1 MKNYFMDILKIDGS
15 FGEGGG
21 QIIRTAV
28 TLSCITK
35 KPIKIEN
42 IRKKRK
48 NPGLRP
54 QHLTGIKILGNICNA
69 KMKGLEIGS
78 TKVEFI
84 PDEIEDKILSEDI
97 GTAGSISLILS
108 VLIPAVSFCKKNLEI
123 SIRGGTDVAWS
134 PTAEYTK
141 QVLNDA
147 YSRMG
152 INYSMEIIKRGYY
165 PKGGGIINAKIS
177 PCKKLKPIILDKR
190 NTKQAELFCSFSK
203 IPKESI
209 TSNIQKIISDLEDN
223 GFEIKSSMN
232 NEDAMDEGSTI
243 LLMSKDSQSV
253 IGIDSLYERK
263 IHGFRSEIYKKFSNS
278 QMSVDE
284 HLSDMLV
291 VPASLINEVSI
302 FKVNKISSHLETNL
316 YVASKLTGCKYG
328 IGKLDNGFEVRIV
341 GNSDSGIQ

>member
-1 MKNYFMDILKIDGS
+1 MDVLKIDGS

-21 QIIRTAV
+21 QIIRTGV

-48 NPGLRP
+48 NPGLRA
-54 QHLTGIKILGNICNA
+54 QHLTGIKILGKLCNA
-69 KMKGLEIGS
+69 KMRGLEIGS
-78 TKVEFI
+78 TEVEFI
-84 PDEIEDKILSEDI
+84 PGKMEDKILNEDI

-108 VLIPAVSFCKKNLEI
+108 VLIPAVSFCKTNLEL

-141 QVLNDA
+141 RVLSDA

-152 INYSMEIIKRGYY
+152 INYSMEIKKRGYY

-177 PCKKLKPIILDKR
+177 PCKKLKPIILNKR
-190 NTKQAELFCSFSK
+190 NTKQAQLFCSFSK
-203 IPKESI
+203 IPKEII
-209 TSNIQKIISDLEDN
+209 TSNVQKIISNLEDN
-223 GFEIKSSMN
+223 GFEIKSSIS
-232 NEDAMDEGSTI
+232 NEDAIDKGSSI
-243 LLMSKDSQSV
+243 LLMSKDSQSI
-253 IGIDSLYERK
+253 IGIDSLYDRK
-263 IHGFRSEIYKKFSNS
+263 IQSFKPEIHEEFANS
-278 QMSVDE
+278 QMSIDE

-291 VPASLINEVSI
+291 VPASMTNEMSI

-316 YVASKLTGCKYG
+316 YVTSKLTGCKYG
-328 IGKLDNGFEVRIV
+328 IGELDNGFEVRIV
-341 GNSDSGIQ
+341 GNSDSSI

>member
-1 MKNYFMDILKIDGS
+1 MKNHFMDILKIDGS

-28 TLSCITK
+28 ILSCITK
-35 KPIKIEN
+35 KPIQIEN
-42 IRKKRK
+42 IRKNRK

-54 QHLTGIKILGNICNA
+54 QHMTGIKILGEICNA
-69 KMKGLEIGS
+69 KIKGLDVGS
-78 TKVEFI
+78 T
-84 PDEIEDKILSEDI
+84 EIEFSPGEMEDRILSEDI

-108 VLIPAVSFCKKNLEI
+108 VLIPAVSFCKRNLEL

-141 QVLNDA
+141 RVLNDA

-152 INYSMEIIKRGYY
+152 INYSMEIKKRGYY
-165 PKGGGIINAKIS
+165 PKGGGVINAKIS

-190 NTKQAELFCSFSK
+190 NTKQVELFCSFSK
-203 IPKESI
+203 IPKEII
-209 TSNIQKIISDLEDN
+209 TSNVQTIISNLEDN
-223 GFEIKSSMN
+223 GFEIKSSIN
-232 NEDAMDEGSTI
+232 NEDAIDKGSTI
-243 LLMSKDSQSV
+243 LLMSKDSQSI

-263 IHGFRSEIYKKFSNS
+263 IENFKPEIHKEFANS

-291 VPASLINEVSI
+291 VPASLTNDMSI
-302 FKVNKISSHLETNL
+302 FKVSKISSHLETNL
-316 YVASKLTGCKYG
+316 YVTSKLTGCKYG
-328 IGKLDNGFEVRIV
+328 IGKLDDGFEVRIV
-341 GNSDSGIQ
+341 GNSDSSI